1 MFKNGEEKPSTLN
14 KLLPP
19 LTGYLHSSFL
29 PAQTDCKSLRLSSLC
44 YTESYYGAHGCF
56 PWQHLGAAVNKKII
70 EKFKFDYKSIVFMM
84 DSFAVIS
91 FKESEEFYI
100 LQAEFIIFD

>member
-1 MFKNGEEKPSTLN
+1 MGRTKPSTLN

-29 PAQTDCKSLRLSSLC
+29 LAQTDCKSLRLSSLC